1 MNSLL
6 LQLELHWHCGQKLQ
20 NMYVKQWM
28 SIFAVFY
35 HFQPGFHMSGKS
47 QMIGDFTFF
56 RPSQILWIYRICDR
70 SLSQIFPIMN
80 YLFVIGG
87 LELSNLGDWYG
98 DGDRCQCPGRYKF
111 EFSFVRNDRRPS
123 QKSGTCREKRNTP
136 DSLDLSP
143 FIPDDR
149 GYLRFQV
156 FISQKNLG
164 WLGNSKIPDHLGFSR
179 HMKTRL

>member
-1 MNSLL
+1 
-6 LQLELHWHCGQKLQ
+6 
-20 NMYVKQWM
+20 M
-28 SIFAVFY
+28 SIFAVLY
-35 HFQPGFHMSGKS
+35 RCKPGFHMSGKS

-56 RPSQILWIYRICDR
+56 RPSQILSIYRICDR

-80 YLFVIGG
+80 YLFGIGG

-98 DGDRCQCPGRYKF
+98 NGNGCQCPGRYKF
-111 EFSFVRNDRRPS
+111 EFSFVRNDCRPS
-123 QKSGTCREKRNTP
+123 QKSGTCGENRNTP

-143 FIPDDR
+143 FIPDNW

-156 FISQKNLG
+156 FISLKNLG
-164 WLGNSKIPDHLGFSR
+164 WLGNSKIPDRLGFSR